1 MDVHI
6 CDALVT
12 HISRIEAIEKACFSV
27 PWTADQIRSQLKDE
41 THEFLAAL
49 DDAGRLLGYVG
60 MMTVLDEGYI
70 ANVAVDPAYRRQ
82 GIADKLIERLLR
94 GWETKAFSAT
104 VNVQFEKEMIDG
116 DSDDDDAFA
125 PRRSTD

>member
-6 CDALVT
+6 CDALDT
-12 HISRIEAIEKACFSV
+12 HVSQIEAIEKTCFSV
-27 PWTADQIRSQLKDE
+27 PWTAEQIRSQLKDE

-70 ANVAVDPAYRRQ
+70 ANVGSRT
-82 GIADKLIERLLR
+82 G
-94 GWETKAFSAT
+94 
-104 VNVQFEKEMIDG
+104 
-116 DSDDDDAFA
+116 
-125 PRRSTD
+125 